1 MQKTHAST
9 HPSRNS
15 AATTSVLSLIA
26 ITAGTV
32 SVALFIMFVGLFLT
46 MMSLGGNSQLTASL
60 HHERPAMT
68 ITLVADSKNMTDHQK
83 TQARKGYFVDALLR
97 NEGNRHSA
105 NSSDRHPQPSSRPA
119 RVYAISNTSVSPNQT
134 HLIQI

>member
-9 HPSRNS
+9 HPSRSS

-68 ITLVADSKNMTDHQK
+68 VALVAGSKNMTDHQK
-83 TQARKGYFVDALLR
+83 TQPRKGYLVDALLR
-97 NEGNRHSA
+97 NDGNRHSA
-105 NSSDRHPQPSSRPA
+105 NSSDRHPQSSSRSA